1 MRHSVRMQ
9 QKYYDE
15 SPLEQKKEKAL
26 DLLSSMV
33 SRTLGKDSV
42 EVLSDEDKA
51 GNIEYLPTKENA

>member
-1 MRHSVRMQ
+1 MKHSVRME

-33 SRTLGKDSV
+33 SKTLGEDSV
-42 EVLSDEDKA
+42 EVLSDEDEA
-51 GNIEYLPTKENA
+51 SNIEYLPTKENV